1 MLFPDIPCFN
11 LCMQSSLQLVLV
23 PWKQAPCSYAT
34 LPGQALSAQRS
45 MQQTPAGFANAPAVC
60 DDITRRVL
68 ALPQVVVVVT
78 SRWDVLC
85 FDHNLRLMWTGR
97 VKVSCAFPA
106 PIIFADIKIL
116 LFRFQPPEVPPS
128 FQGRQTYLKVRMAD
142 NMHQQRG

>member
-106 PIIFADIKIL
+106 PHMPNNFCRHKNPSVSISTTRSASILSRAADIP
-116 LFRFQPPEVPPS
+116 QSEN
-128 FQGRQTYLKVRMAD
+128 GR
-142 NMHQQRG
+142 